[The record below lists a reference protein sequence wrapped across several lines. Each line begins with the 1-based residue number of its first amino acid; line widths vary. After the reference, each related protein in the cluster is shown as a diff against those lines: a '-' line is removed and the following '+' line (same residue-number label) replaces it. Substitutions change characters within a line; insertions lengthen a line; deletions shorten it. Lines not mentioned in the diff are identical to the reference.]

1 MSRILTLDEAVRE
14 RRALRHAGR
23 TLVLTN
29 GCFDLLHVGHVR
41 TLRAAAQ
48 AGDVLWVALN
58 DDVSVRLLKGSGR
71 PLVSWE
77 ERAEILAALRPVDAV
92 IGFSWVTAAYLLA
105 ALRPEVYV
113 KGGDYTPETLPEMPL
128 VRALGIRLVLVPPV
142 ANRSSSRLIE
152 LVRSRAAVHAATRC
166 GEPSS

>member
-1 MSRILTLDEAVRE
+1 MSRILTLDEAIRE
-14 RRALRHAGR
+14 RQALRQAGQ

-29 GCFDLLHVGHVR
+29 GCFDLIHVGHVR
-41 TLRAAAQ
+41 TLWAAAQ

-58 DDVSVRLLKGSGR
+58 NDASVRLLKGYGR
-71 PLVSWE
+71 PLVPWE

-92 IGFSWVTAAYLLA
+92 IGFSWVTAGHLLA

-142 ANRSSSRLIE
+142 AGRSSSRLIE
-152 LVRSRAAVHAATRC
+152 LVRSRVAVRAATSC